1 MDTPV
6 YRVDSLKVGNLEL
19 RNVEMVTFD
28 YGDDLRKKMEG
39 VPIILGSNVI
49 YHAKWSFDVKQGVW
63 SVEP

>member
-1 MDTPV
+1 
-6 YRVDSLKVGNLEL
+6 
-19 RNVEMVTFD
+19 MVTFD